1 MTESE
6 TILQFIKYV
15 IGGCIA
21 TATHIIVFHITAW
34 KIFPAL
40 QKSDWFVR
48 SFDLAV
54 QDIDDRTRS
63 RNSVKSNAVAF
74 LVSNMVAYLIN
85 IFWVFVPGRYHWLIE
100 ISLFY
105 LVSGIAMVIGTWL
118 MALLIRGLGI
128 LTTYAFGSNVVTAV
142 LINFF
147 MRKFFI
153 FAG

>member
-6 TILQFIKYV
+6 NILQFIKYV

-85 IFWVFVPGRYHWLIE
+85 IFWVFVPGRYHWLI
-100 ISLFY
+100 LFGIRNCDGY
-105 LVSGIAMVIGTWL
+105 RYVGNGFAHSSIRHINNLCLRVECCDSGADQL
-118 MALLIRGLGI
+118 FHA
-128 LTTYAFGSNVVTAV
+128 
-142 LINFF
+142 
-147 MRKFFI
+147 
-153 FAG
+153 